1 MNMHSCN
8 LRSILV
14 GRHPYIMPYNHQI
27 RTVKRKSVIK
37 NKITPALRP
46 LLTTVL
52 RAISFQ
58 NLIHCLKGRL
68 FPGRN
73 KYTSLIKQHALSYL

>member
-1 MNMHSCN
+1 MILNEHN
-8 LRSILV
+8 LQSVLV
-14 GRHPYIMPYNHQI
+14 GRHPYMSYNHQV

>member
-14 GRHPYIMPYNHQI
+14 GRHPYMSYNHQV
-27 RTVKRKSVIK
+27 RMVKRKSVIK
-37 NKITPALRP
+37 NKITPALRR
-46 LLTTVL
+46 LFTTIL